1 MKICVAGL
9 WHLGSVTAGCL
20 AAAGHDVT
28 GFDPDPKVAAS
39 LQAGKPPLFEPG
51 LEELILQGINCGLL
65 RFTADRAVA
74 MAAAEIVWVT
84 FDTPVDDNDQAD
96 VESVVGNVEKLFPHL
111 QSHTLVLISSQLP
124 VGTTRRLETAHALSY
139 PAKQI
144 SFACSPENLRLG
156 KAISVFSQP
165 DRVVVGIRNESD
177 RNRIEAMLKPVTG
190 RIEWMSVESAEM
202 TKHAINGFLAASVV
216 FANEIAVLC
225 EAVGADAQ
233 EVERGLKTDARI
245 GPKAYLGPGAAF
257 AGGTLA
263 RDISF
268 LQTLGATASKN
279 VRMLSAVRE
288 SNDIHKGW
296 TLQRIMDLTDN
307 KLKGRRIALWGL
319 TYKPGTDTLRRS
331 ASVELCKRLTE
342 SGAEVHAHDPAIK
355 TIPPELASV
364 ITLHSSALDAA
375 RGGDVLVVATEW
387 PDYRQINAAEVVAA
401 MRSATVV
408 DATRFLARTLGA
420 DDRIEYVAVGR
431 QVAGNAR

>member
-20 AAAGHDVT
+20 AAAGHDIT

-39 LQAGKPPLFEPG
+39 LRAGNPPIFEPG
-51 LEELILQGINCGLL
+51 LEELILKGINRGLL
-65 RFTADRAVA
+65 RFTADRTTA
-74 MAAAEIVWVT
+74 MAGAEIVWVT

-96 VESVVGNVEKLFPHL
+96 VESVVSNIELLFPHL

-124 VGTTRRLETAHALSY
+124 AGTTRRLEESHATSC
-139 PAKQI
+139 PTKQV

-165 DRVVVGIRNESD
+165 DRVVVGVRNTDD
-177 RNRIEAMLKPVTG
+177 RSRIEAMLKPVTD

-202 TKHAINGFLAASVV
+202 TKHAINGFLATSVV

-233 EVERGLKTDARI
+233 EVERGLKTDSRI
-245 GPKAYLGPGAAF
+245 GPKAYLGPGSAF

-268 LQTLGATASKN
+268 LQALGATAGKN
-279 VRMLSAVRE
+279 VHMLSAVRE
-288 SNDIHKGW
+288 SNDTHKSW
-296 TLQRIMDLTDN
+296 SLQRILDLTN
-307 KLKGRRIALWGL
+307 SKLKGRKIAVWGL

-331 ASVELCKRLTE
+331 ASMELCRRLIE
-342 SGAEVHAHDPAIK
+342 LGAEVHAHDPAIT

-364 ITLHSSALDAA
+364 ITLHSSALEAA
-375 RGGDVLVVATEW
+375 QGGDVLVVATEW
-387 PDYRQINAAEVVAA
+387 PDYRLINAADVAA
-401 MRSATVV
+401 VMRSATVV
-408 DATRFLARTLGA
+408 DPTRFLATTLGT
-420 DDRIEYVAVGR
+420 DDRFEYVAVGR
-431 QVAGNAR
+431 KVVGNAK

>member
-28 GFDPDPKVAAS
+28 GFDPDPVVAAG
-39 LQAGKPPLFEPG
+39 LQAGKPPIFEPG
-51 LEELILQGINCGLL
+51 LEELILKGINRGLL
-65 RFTADRAVA
+65 RFTVDRATAVA
-74 MAAAEIVWVT
+74 GAEIVWIT

-96 VESVVGNVEKLFPHL
+96 VESVVGNVTQLFPHF
-111 QSHTLVLISSQLP
+111 QSRTLVLISSQLP
-124 VGTTRRLETAHALSY
+124 AGTTRRLEEAYAVRY
-139 PAKQI
+139 PAKQV

-165 DRVVVGIRNESD
+165 DRVIAGVRNADD
-177 RNRIEAMLKPVTG
+177 RSRIEAMLRPITSRV
-190 RIEWMSVESAEM
+190 EWMSVESAEM

-233 EVERGLKTDARI
+233 EVERGLKTDSRI

-268 LQTLGATASKN
+268 LQKLGATAGKN

-288 SNDIHKGW
+288 SNDVHKDW
-296 TLQRIMDLTDN
+296 SLQKILELTDS
-307 KLKGRRIALWGL
+307 KLKGKRIAVWGL

-331 ASVELCKRLTE
+331 ASVELCRRLIE
-342 SGAEVHAHDPAIK
+342 LGAEVHAHDPAIK

-364 ITLHSSALDAA
+364 ITLHSSALDAVQ
-375 RGGDVLVVATEW
+375 GGDVLVVATEW
-387 PDYRQINAAEVVAA
+387 PDYRKINAADVVAV

-408 DATRFLARTLGA
+408 DPTRFLAGTLGS
-420 DDRIEYVAVGR
+420 DDRFVYVAVGR
-431 QVAGNAR
+431 KVVGNAK